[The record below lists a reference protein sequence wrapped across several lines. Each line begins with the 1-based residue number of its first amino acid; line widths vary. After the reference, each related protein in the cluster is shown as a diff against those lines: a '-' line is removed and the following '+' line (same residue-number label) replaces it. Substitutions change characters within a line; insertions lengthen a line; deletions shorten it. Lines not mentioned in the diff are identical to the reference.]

1 MIVMIERKSKRA
13 SDVENGEE
21 DSEEATFLVEPTHV
35 EVGAGYTV
43 AVSHDEHERE
53 VIDVKT
59 YGQVDMSLLR
69 KEMQR
74 VFPGAEIRRLDQ
86 ADSVTVIRNSKRKS
100 RNRKK

>member
-1 MIVMIERKSKRA
+1 MSERKNKRV
-13 SDVENGEE
+13 SETENVKE
-21 DSEEATFLVEPTHV
+21 DSEETTFLVEPAHV

-69 KEMQR
+69 KEIQR
-74 VFPGAEIRRLDQ
+74 VFPEAEIRRFNQ
-86 ADSVTVIRNSKRKS
+86 ADSVTVIRTSKNKNK
-100 RNRKK
+100 NRKK

>member
-1 MIVMIERKSKRA
+1 MIVMSERKSKRV
-13 SDVENGEE
+13 SDAENVE

-69 KEMQR
+69 EEIKR
-74 VFPGAEIRRLDQ
+74 VFPDAEIRRFNQ
-86 ADSVTVIRNSKRKS
+86 ADSVTVVRTGKKKSK
-100 RNRKK
+100 NRKK

>member
-1 MIVMIERKSKRA
+1 MSERKNKRI
-13 SDVENGEE
+13 SETENVKILKKT
-21 DSEEATFLVEPTHV
+21 TFVVKPTHV

-69 KEMQR
+69 KEIQR
-74 VFPGAEIRRLDQ
+74 VFPDADIRRFNQ
-86 ADSVTVIRNSKRKS
+86 ADSVTVVRSTRKKSK
-100 RNRKK
+100 NRKK